1 MNQESWGREEVVVRV
16 AISLKGLEEFKD
28 KDLNELIDTACYL
41 VLTARERIPIA
52 ERNYAREKQRAAK
65 EAGKLTPH
73 AEVAV
78 AVTGQSNQTAAL
90 ERFNRFYEAL
100 PKLEGV
106 FTIEEQIQ
114 AHAAIKNGLE
124 KGYRKEVCDLL
135 ADLYPRWWKSE
146 QSRLQSERVSQ
157 RYKKSLKKDS

>member
-1 MNQESWGREEVVVRV
+1 MNQDSWGREEVVVRV
-16 AISLKGLEEFKD
+16 AISLKGLKEFKD

-41 VLTARERIPIA
+41 VLNARERIPIA
-52 ERNYAREKQRAAK
+52 ERNYVREKQRAAK
-65 EAGKLTPH
+65 RGRKTHPSLGSRRCCDRSIYESDRGFR
-73 AEVAV
+73 
-78 AVTGQSNQTAAL
+78 
-90 ERFNRFYEAL
+90 RFNRFYEAL

-135 ADLYPRWWKSE
+135 ADLYPRPVEIRAKPIAI
-146 QSRLQSERVSQ
+146 
-157 RYKKSLKKDS
+157 